1 MIAIGFDVYGTLV
14 DPVAAMERAFGPRF
28 GGRAAQAARDWRA
41 KQVEYAFRRGLMRSA
56 ATFEDCAREALAW
69 TAALH
74 GVELDDAAAGELL
87 QAYPRLPPL
96 PQAAAALGALRA
108 RGVRMVAFSNG
119 SPDAVDETL
128 RHAGLRA
135 SLDGVVSVREVGSFK
150 PDPAVYELLLARA
163 GVPASRTWLVSAN
176 GWDVLGAKAAGLRA
190 AWVRRGGSPPLD
202 PWEETPDAIVGGLD
216 ELGQAI
222 GLAPS

>member
-14 DPVAAMERAFGPRF
+14 DPVGAMESAFGPRF
-28 GGRAAQAARDWRA
+28 GARAAQAARDWRA

-56 ATFEDCAREALAW
+56 VTFEDCAREALAW

-74 GVELDDAAAGELL
+74 GVELGPAAQDDLLAA
-87 QAYPRLPPL
+87 YRRLPAFPEVAGAL
-96 PQAAAALGALRA
+96 AALRG

-128 RHAGLRA
+128 RHAALRPL
-135 SLDGVVSVREVGSFK
+135 LDGVVSVREVGSFK
-150 PDPAVYELLLARA
+150 PDPAVYELLVARS

-190 AWVRRGGSPPLD
+190 AWVRRPGAPPLD
-202 PWEETPDAIVGGLD
+202 PWEEAPDAIVGGLD
-216 ELGQAI
+216 GIAEVIAGAS
-222 GLAPS
+222 A